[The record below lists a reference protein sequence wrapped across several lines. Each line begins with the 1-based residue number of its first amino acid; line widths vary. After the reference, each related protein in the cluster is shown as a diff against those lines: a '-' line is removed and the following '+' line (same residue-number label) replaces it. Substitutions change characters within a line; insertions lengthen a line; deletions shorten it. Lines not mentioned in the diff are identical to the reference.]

1 LQLDKFV
8 GSGQL
13 PARSA
18 SVEGVAEDQVDSD
31 LSGKTCLI
39 FGASSGI
46 GAAVAR
52 RFGRLGVRQIVH
64 YNANRAGAEEVVAG
78 IRADGGEAELV
89 QGDLAD
95 SETGPRL
102 VSEAHERL
110 GGLDI
115 LINNAGTMYGRTAIS
130 EATDEQYRQVIDL
143 NIGGVFFASRRAAE
157 LMGKAG
163 RGTIIN
169 TSSIA
174 ARSGGG
180 GGAGLYGSAKAFV
193 STLTRVLAKE
203 LAPQGI
209 RVNAVAPGVIA
220 TPFHERYS
228 TVEQLEASARSI
240 PLGRLGTSEDCVG
253 AYEFLANDRMSGYI
267 TGQIIEVNGGQ
278 LMP

>member
-1 LQLDKFV
+1 M
-8 GSGQL
+8 
-13 PARSA
+13 
-18 SVEGVAEDQVDSD
+18 DSD

-52 RFGRLGVRQIVH
+52 QFGRLGVRQIVH

-130 EATDEQYRQVIDL
+130 EATDEQ
-143 NIGGVFFASRRAAE
+143 
-157 LMGKAG
+157 
-163 RGTIIN
+163 
-169 TSSIA
+169 
-174 ARSGGG
+174 
-180 GGAGLYGSAKAFV
+180 
-193 STLTRVLAKE
+193 
-203 LAPQGI
+203 
-209 RVNAVAPGVIA
+209 
-220 TPFHERYS
+220 
-228 TVEQLEASARSI
+228 
-240 PLGRLGTSEDCVG
+240 
-253 AYEFLANDRMSGYI
+253 
-267 TGQIIEVNGGQ
+267 
-278 LMP
+278 

>member
-1 LQLDKFV
+1 MNAALASTKR
-8 GSGQL
+8 GSF
-13 PARSA
+13 R
-18 SVEGVAEDQVDSD
+18 QVTSE

-52 RFGRLGVRQIVH
+52 RFGTLGVRQVIH
-64 YNANRAGAEEVVAG
+64 YHENRAGAEETASAIREAGGVAD
-78 IRADGGEAELV
+78 IV

-95 SETGPRL
+95 AAVASRL
-102 VSEAHERL
+102 VDEAAKTL
-110 GGLDI
+110 GSLDI
-115 LINNAGTMYGRTAIS
+115 VINNAGTMYGRTTIV
-130 EATDEQYRQVIDL
+130 EASDAQYRDVIDL
-143 NIGGVFFASRRAAE
+143 NIGGVFHAARRAAAI
-157 LMGKAG
+157 MRTAR

-169 TSSIA
+169 TTSIA
-174 ARSGGG
+174 ARTGGG
-180 GGAGLYGSAKAFV
+180 DGAGLYGSAKAFV

-203 LAPQGI
+203 LAPHGV

-220 TPFHERYS
+220 TPFHARYS
-228 TVEQLEASARSI
+228 TPAQLEASARSI
-240 PLGRLGTSEDCVG
+240 PLGRLGTPEDCVG